1 MTQLVAGIP
10 WQQSPIANRPFAAIF
25 CDPVT
30 DLTWQV
36 ELSGTD
42 FGGKPITATGAVVVN
57 QNSGDAV
64 TVLADSY
71 PSIVPPYQTLTIP
84 LLGAKRMTVQL
95 TSAPCTVYI
104 ISDPALSQQV
114 TNQYG
119 IQFNE
124 GLAIVY
130 TTVIKAGN
138 PETQL
143 LTDGNKHVDFY
154 PPVATQVYNL
164 LTTGLSDGFL
174 SFVKNRNSSN
184 RTAITPGGGNT
195 INGLYTAANPLYL
208 YPQDGGKLRFDG
220 SNFDFSGSVSFTSP
234 DQTIDN
240 LQHSIVHPLMTT
252 PSALDWY
259 LRCIT
264 SELGYAVGDVLQ
276 IGTGPMSI
284 FGGDRYSQQFNPI
297 VDGAVF
303 PGTINYRIANPALL
317 LSQYSAAA
325 NTGITNGNWRIF
337 FRAEKVWA

>member
-1 MTQLVAGIP
+1 MTFLVAGIP
-10 WQQSPIANRPFAAIF
+10 WQQSPIASRPFAAIV

-30 DLTWQV
+30 DLEWQV

-42 FGGKPITATGAVVVN
+42 FGGKPVQATGVVVVN

-64 TVLADSY
+64 TVLADAY
-71 PSIVPPYQTLTIP
+71 PSIIPPYQTLTVP
-84 LLGAKRMTVQL
+84 LLGAKRLTVRL
-95 TSAPCTVYI
+95 TSKPCTIYI

-114 TNQYG
+114 TNQYA

-154 PPVATQVYNL
+154 PPVTTQSYNL

-174 SFVKNRNSSN
+174 SYVKNRNSTN

-220 SNFDFSGSVSFTSP
+220 SNFDFSGSISFVSP
-234 DQTIDN
+234 DQTIDT
-240 LQHSIVHPLMTT
+240 LQHSIPHPLMTA
-252 PSALDWY
+252 PDSLEWY

-276 IGTGPMSI
+276 IGTTPQSI
-284 FGGDRYSQQFNPI
+284 FGGDRYAQGFNPI
-297 VDGAVF
+297 VDAAVF
-303 PGTINYRIANPALL
+303 PGVINYRLGNAVIV
-317 LSQYSAAA
+317 LSQYTAVA
-325 NTGITNGNWRIF
+325 NVGLTNANWRIF
-337 FRAEKVWA
+337 FRAKKVWA